1 MRFLLNR
8 TQRIPCKHA
17 FAMRPRQGIVYPMS
31 RIRFRIVPPV
41 DRSPEGVFISGSS
54 EVLGA
59 WDPAKALRLT
69 WQPPFHIGEIE
80 SPTGSHFE
88 YKITRGSWERE
99 AVDAHGN
106 VPGNLSHEV
115 WLDATLQHIVA
126 DWKDR
131 FSGRLTR
138 DVMGSRLLAQDRELL
153 IWLPSG
159 YSRESE
165 HRFPLIILHDGD
177 AIFDPALSQPSGI
190 DLAADE
196 WASMLARRGMM
207 PESIVVGVRHPEGF
221 SPDDITLRDYE
232 LSPEH
237 GGEGYSR
244 FVAQELVS
252 HMDQHYRTIAT
263 PASRILGGVGLGAL
277 NAFHTA
283 LRHPG
288 VFGGIACLSTSFE
301 DVSQSLPATCAALR
315 LLEET
320 PTLDKKLRMHFD
332 YGDHEIDECY
342 EGYHNL
348 LASLLRAKGWID
360 GREFQIQRI
369 TGAGHTPISWRARLG
384 NALSFAARS

>member
-1 MRFLLNR
+1 MSK
-8 TQRIPCKHA
+8 Q
-17 FAMRPRQGIVYPMS
+17 QVIVSSMS

-41 DRSPEGVFISGSS
+41 DRSSEGVFISGSS
-54 EVLGA
+54 EALGC
-59 WDPAKALRLT
+59 WNPARALRLS
-69 WQPPFHIGEIE
+69 WQPPFHTGEIE
-80 SPTGSHFE
+80 APTGSHFE

-115 WLDATLQHIVA
+115 WLDATLQHTVA

-138 DVMGSRLLAQDRELL
+138 DVMSSRLLAQDRELL
-153 IWLPSG
+153 IWLPPA
-159 YSRESE
+159 YSREPE
-165 HRFPLIILHDGD
+165 HRFPLVVLHDGD

-221 SPDDITLRDYE
+221 SPEDITWRDYE
-232 LSPEH
+232 LSPEL

-244 FVAQELVS
+244 FVAHELVA
-252 HMDQHYRTIAT
+252 HMDQHYRTIAS

-288 VFGGIACLSTSFE
+288 IFGGIACLSTSFE
-301 DVSQSLPATCAALR
+301 DVSQSLPSNCAALR

-320 PTLDKKLRMHFD
+320 PALDKKLRMHFD
-332 YGDHEIDECY
+332 YGDHDIDECY
-342 EGYHNL
+342 DGYHHT
-348 LASLLRAKGWID
+348 LASLLRSKGLTE

-369 TGAGHTPISWRARLG
+369 PGAGHTPISWRTRLG
-384 NALSFAARS
+384 NALNFASRS

>member
-1 MRFLLNR
+1 LSK
-8 TQRIPCKHA
+8 Q
-17 FAMRPRQGIVYPMS
+17 QVIVSSMS

-41 DRSPEGVFISGSS
+41 DRSSEGVFISGSS
-54 EVLGA
+54 EALGC
-59 WDPAKALRLT
+59 WDPSRALRLT
-69 WQPPFHIGEIE
+69 WQPPFHTGEIE
-80 SPTGSHFE
+80 APTGSHFE

-99 AVDAHGN
+99 VVDAHGN

-115 WLDATLQHIVA
+115 WLDATLQHTVA

-138 DVMGSRLLAQDRELL
+138 EVMGSRLLAQDRELL
-153 IWLPSG
+153 IWLPPA
-159 YSRESE
+159 YSRDSD

-196 WASMLARRGMM
+196 WVSMLSRRGMM

-221 SPDDITLRDYE
+221 SPEDITLRDYE
-232 LSPEH
+232 LSPEL
-237 GGEGYSR
+237 GGEGYAG
-244 FVAQELVS
+244 FIAQELVA
-252 HMDQHYRTIAT
+252 HMDQHYRTIAS
-263 PASRILGGVGLGAL
+263 PSSRILGGVGLGAL
-277 NAFHTA
+277 HAFHTA

-288 VFGGIACLSTSFE
+288 IFGGLACLSTSFE
-301 DVSQSLPATCAALR
+301 DISQSLPTNCAALR

-320 PTLDKKLRMHFD
+320 PTLPKNLRMHFD
-332 YGDHEIDECY
+332 YGDQEIDECY
-342 EGYHNL
+342 EGYHSL
-348 LASLLRAKGWID
+348 LASSLRSKGLVE

-369 TGAGHTPISWRARLG
+369 PGAGHTPISWRARLG